1 MLKAAITGIGDTPV
15 GKLPGSTAASL
26 NTDAA
31 LAAMDDA
38 GLKPSE
44 IDGFL
49 CAYSITH
56 PHLMMASVLSEQ
68 LGLQPTVCAAIQA
81 GGATAGILI
90 MQAAALVASGS
101 CRHVLIATGDNRL
114 TGMGRDGAVNALA
127 GVGHPVY
134 ERPFGIIV
142 PAAYALVAQRYM
154 HDYGTTLDDLAQV
167 AVAHRRHAA
176 RNPKAQMRKPIT
188 VEDVTASR
196 PIATPLRLL
205 DCCLI
210 SDGGAAVIVSAREAA
225 GDLRQPAIDILGMG
239 QHHTHEHIVNSQSL
253 TEFGCRKTSAKALG
267 QAGLLPSEIDV
278 AAIYDSFTI
287 TLVVQLESMGFFEKG
302 ETGQAAAS
310 GALDLGGRLPCNTH
324 GGLLS
329 YAHSGASG
337 GMFGVVEVVRQL
349 RGEATGRQVKDART
363 GFIHNDGGILSA
375 HCSLVLGR
383 S

>member
-31 LAAMDDA
+31 LAALRDA
-38 GLKPSE
+38 GLKPSD

-68 LGLQPTVCAAIQA
+68 LGLEPTVCAALQA

-90 MQAAALVASGS
+90 MQAAALVASGA

-114 TGMGRDGAVNALA
+114 TGMGRDDAVNTLA

-154 HDYGTTLDDLAQV
+154 HDYGTTLEDLAQV
-167 AVAHRRHAA
+167 AVANRTHAS
-176 RNPKAQMRKPIT
+176 RNPNAQMRKPIT
-188 VEDVTASR
+188 VDDVMASR

-210 SDGGAAVIVSAREAA
+210 SDGGAAVIVSARDVA
-225 GDLRQPAIDILGMG
+225 GDLRQPVIDILGAG
-239 QHHTHEHIVNSQSL
+239 QHHTHEHIVNSRSL
-253 TEFGCRKTSAKALG
+253 TEFGCKTTSAKALG
-267 QAGLLPSEIDV
+267 QAGLRTSDIDV

-302 ETGQAAAS
+302 ETGPAAAS

-349 RGEATGRQVKDART
+349 RGRETGRQVENART
-363 GFIHNDGGILSA
+363 GFVHNDGGILSA

-383 S
+383 R